1 VTGAVVGFLI
11 GGLIGAFG
19 YVKIRA
25 LADRI
30 AVARSDD
37 AGRRTADLLRSSAV
51 INFVLFAVAG
61 LVSGWLLY
69 PVD

>member
-1 VTGAVVGFLI
+1 MTGALIGLLI
-11 GGLIGAFG
+11 GGAIGAFG

-25 LADRI
+25 LAVRI
-30 AVARSDD
+30 AVARPDD

-51 INFVLFAVAG
+51 INFVLFTAAG

-69 PVD
+69 PVK